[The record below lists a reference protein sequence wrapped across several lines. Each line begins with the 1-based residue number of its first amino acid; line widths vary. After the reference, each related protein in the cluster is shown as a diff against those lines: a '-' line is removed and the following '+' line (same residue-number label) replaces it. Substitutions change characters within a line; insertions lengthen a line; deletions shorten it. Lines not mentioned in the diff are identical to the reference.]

1 MANKR
6 RSNNPLPNWREK
18 IAPDDQERWL
28 PEESVSQQDDT
39 TEASPFF
46 RGMVPEPSRSHE
58 IGDELNRGVTSDWL
72 RMAACRAKA
81 KAKWGTSLCNRR
93 AVEAE
98 TLRLYRNS
106 GW

>member
-6 RSNNPLPNWREK
+6 RSNNPLPNYVAGLKPDEHEK
-18 IAPDDQERWL
+18 WVP
-28 PEESVSQQDDT
+28 
-39 TEASPFF
+39 EASPFF

-58 IGDELNRGVTSDWL
+58 IGDELNQGVNADWM

>member
-6 RSNNPLPNWREK
+6 RSNNPLPNWQEGIK
-18 IAPDDQERWL
+18 PESQERWK
-28 PEESVSQQDDT
+28 PEPQ
-39 TEASPFF
+39 PI
-46 RGMVPEPSRSHE
+46 VPHPIEPSRRVSE
-58 IGDELNRGVTSDWL
+58 ADRLQQGVNREWM
-72 RMAACRAKA
+72 RMARCRSKA
-81 KAKWGTSLCNRR
+81 RAKWGTSACNRR

>member
-18 IAPDDQERWL
+18 IAPDDQERWI
-28 PEESVSQQDDT
+28 PE
-39 TEASPFF
+39 EASPEKK
-46 RGMVPEPSRSHE
+46 RMVPEPSRSHE
-58 IGDELNRGVTSDWL
+58 IGDELNRGVTSDWM

-81 KAKWGTSLCNRR
+81 KAKWGTSPCNRR

-98 TLRLYRNS
+98 ALRLYRNS

>member
-6 RSNNPLPNWREK
+6 RSNNPLPNWQEGIK
-18 IAPDDQERWL
+18 PESQERWK
-28 PEESVSQQDDT
+28 PE
-39 TEASPFF
+39 EASPFF

-58 IGDELNRGVTSDWL
+58 IGSELNQGVNADWL

-81 KAKWGTSLCNRR
+81 RAKWGTSPCNRR

>member
-6 RSNNPLPNWREK
+6 RSNNPLPGWQQK
-18 IAPDDQERWL
+18 IAPEDQKRWVN
-28 PEESVSQQDDT
+28 PE
-39 TEASPFF
+39 EASPEKK
-46 RGMVPEPSRSHE
+46 RMVPEPSRSHE
-58 IGDELNRGVTSDWL
+58 IGDELNQGVNADWM

-81 KAKWGTSLCNRR
+81 RAKWGTSKVNRR